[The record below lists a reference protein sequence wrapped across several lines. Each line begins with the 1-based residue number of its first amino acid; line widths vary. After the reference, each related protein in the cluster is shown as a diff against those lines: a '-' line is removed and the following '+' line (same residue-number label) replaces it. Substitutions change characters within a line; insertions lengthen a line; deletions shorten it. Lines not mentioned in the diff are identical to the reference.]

1 MAQSSESSIRFNLLS
16 SADRLMSEVW
26 SWIFI
31 IGRIFRVVILDCLSA
46 RVTSDVS
53 VFIIFIWIANA
64 YNIIIWIYSL
74 MLKFNYLI
82 RNLLFLFE
90 MLLLG
95 TLLYDSMAPCW
106 IASFWLG
113 TGIEGEIM
121 FITDWKFF
129 AFFLLWMNIFDLNY
143 E

>member
-82 RNLLFLFE
+82 RNLFLFE